1 MHRKIT
7 NQHPNAREIRGGH
20 IQKMRGDWAL
30 VFNIESYLSE
40 VRDIKKFYKDIVK
53 PFVNIPNMTCDRI
66 NHSRYHIHA
75 PNFSVELV
83 RYYDY
88 EDINIYISD
97 EIFRAKFMDSIQNYS
112 GDYVLQTL
120 RELHKRYNYLLG
132 LIKVIELPEIRKY
145 ILQFL

>member
-7 NQHPNAREIRGGH
+7 NQHPNARELRGGY

-40 VRDIKKFYKDIVK
+40 IRDIRKFYKSIIK
-53 PFVNIPNMTCDRI
+53 PFTNLQNMICDRI

-75 PNFSVELV
+75 PNFSLELI

-88 EDINIYISD
+88 EDINIYI
-97 EIFRAKFMDSIQNYS
+97 ENITFRDKFMESIRNYS
-112 GDYVLQTL
+112 GDYVLQAL

-132 LIKVIELPEIRKY
+132 LNKVIELPEIRKY

>member
-7 NQHPNAREIRGGH
+7 NQHPNVRELRGERIRD
-20 IQKMRGDWAL
+20 MRGDWAL

-40 VRDIKKFYKDIVK
+40 IRDIRKFYKSIVK
-53 PFVNIPNMTCDRI
+53 PFINLQNMICDRI

-75 PNFSVELV
+75 PNFSLELI

-88 EDINIYISD
+88 EDINIYI
-97 EIFRAKFMDSIQNYS
+97 ENITFRDKFMESIRNYS
-112 GDYVLQTL
+112 GDYVLQAL

-132 LIKVIELPEIRKY
+132 LNKVIELPEIRKY